1 MMNWLKR
8 RQQKDFVHTVIG
20 LAAAGVGVM
29 LYLAYMHFGSGG
41 DHSICSFGADFSCD
55 LVNQSPYAAP
65 FGMPLS
71 VLGLVFFVAV
81 IAWLLWY
88 RGPQRFMP
96 LVAAN
101 VFGLSFGL
109 VLTGI
114 QIFILGSICLFC
126 EASKVL
132 MLLILV
138 VTAYAAGR
146 FKEKFA
152 VSWIVAALL
161 IGLGFGAVVAFGAA

>member
-1 MMNWLKR
+1 LVKTTSAKGFR
-8 RQQKDFVHTVIG
+8 TYGYR
-20 LAAAGVGVM
+20 
-29 LYLAYMHFGSGG
+29 SGG
-41 DHSICSFGADFSCD
+41 GWGGRDALPGLHALRLGGGHSICSFGADFSCD

-65 FGMPLS
+65 FGIPLS
-71 VLGLVFFVAV
+71 VLGLVFFAAV
-81 IAWLLWY
+81 IAWLIWY

-114 QIFILGSICLFC
+114 EIFILGSICLFC

-152 VSWIVAALL
+152 VSWVVAALL